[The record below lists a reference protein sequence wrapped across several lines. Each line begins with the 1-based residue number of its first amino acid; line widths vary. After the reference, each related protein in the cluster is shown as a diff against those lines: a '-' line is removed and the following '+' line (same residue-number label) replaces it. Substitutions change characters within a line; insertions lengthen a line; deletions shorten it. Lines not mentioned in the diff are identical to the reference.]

1 MRRRLAASLVALS
14 CAPAANAQAA
24 TDAARRALIAEA
36 TAASRAG
43 DHASAI
49 ELATRAATL
58 RATPSLRYFLAREH
72 LAAGHPVEAL
82 SIAGECAAGARAD
95 RDVNN
100 REALL
105 ARCEAIATEA
115 DRGVARLTV
124 VAAAPAPEGLRV
136 TVGGALLAP
145 ALYDVPVPMAPGRV
159 EVRATAPGHDPL
171 DESLTLE
178 AGARRALTV
187 ALRET
192 PPPPPPP
199 PPPIEPAALVAPSP
213 PPVAVR
219 PDHGANVT
227 AGQWVLLGAGA
238 AGLVA
243 GGVLGALALGARS
256 DRDAACPTASR
267 CDLAEAASLDAR
279 YRDEALAANV
289 ALGVG
294 GAAVLAAVTWWVA
307 ARLPP
312 RPPGRVALSPGAL
325 TIRW

>member
-1 MRRRLAASLVALS
+1 VRRRLAASLVALS
-14 CAPAANAQAA
+14 CAPAANAQVA

-36 TAASRAG
+36 TTASRAG
-43 DHASAI
+43 DHARAI

-82 SIAGECAAGARAD
+82 SMAGECAAGARAD

-105 ARCEAIATEA
+105 GRCEAIAAEA

-124 VAAAPAPEGLRV
+124 GVAAPAPEGLRV

-159 EVRATAPGHDPL
+159 EVRASAPGHDPL
-171 DESLTLE
+171 EESLTLD
-178 AGARRALTV
+178 AGARHALTV

-192 PPPPPPP
+192 PPP

-213 PPVAVR
+213 PTVAAR

-227 AGQWVLLGAGA
+227 AGQWVLLGVGA
-238 AGLVA
+238 AGLAA

-267 CDLAEAASLDAR
+267 CDLAEAARLDAR

-294 GAAVLAAVTWWVA
+294 GVAVLAAVTWWVV

-312 RPPGRVALSPGAL
+312 RPRGRVALSPGAL